1 MVQSFCTPR
10 GQRPRRNEIDFA
22 SRFPP
27 RHLETCRPEIS
38 KLDLGTIKNGSAA
51 SDLPPEGP
59 KKKSWAD
66 LTHLAHISKLALGTI
81 KNGSA
86 VSDLPPGDPKK
97 NVGLI

>member
-1 MVQSFCTPR
+1 MDP
-10 GQRPRRNEIDFA
+10 QRPIYPQRVRKKRVGPIW
-22 SRFPP
+22 RIW
-27 RHLETCRPEIS
+27 CIS
-38 KLDLGTIKNGSAA
+38 PKLSIGTIENASAA

-86 VSDLPPGDPKK
+86 VSDLPPEDPKK

>member
-1 MVQSFCTPR
+1 MSNSVSDKQTEIEM
-10 GQRPRRNEIDFA
+10 QRQVSSAFA

-59 KKKSWAD
+59 KKKSWAV
-66 LTHLAHISKLALGTI
+66 LTHLAHISKLALETI

-86 VSDLPPGDPKK
+86 ASDLPPEDPKK
-97 NVGLI
+97 TLG